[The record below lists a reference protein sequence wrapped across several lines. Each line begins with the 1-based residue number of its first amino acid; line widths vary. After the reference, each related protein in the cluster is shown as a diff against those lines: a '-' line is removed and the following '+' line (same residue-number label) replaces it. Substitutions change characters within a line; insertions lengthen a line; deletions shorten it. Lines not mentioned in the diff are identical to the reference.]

1 MASAS
6 EYWKAT
12 RHPGPSLLFLL
23 PLLAAYE
30 LGVLYLG
37 GTQPQTLRN
46 GADAWLRWGLE
57 AFGLDQMAVAPALVV
72 VIVIVW
78 CVVRRDDRPGELG
91 GLCLG
96 MAIES
101 VAGALA
107 LWGLSRGF
115 GPLLDHL
122 GVKLAAPPTHAL
134 PPAGM
139 VVTFVGAGI
148 YEETLFRLVLF
159 SGLSHLLRLALVPTW
174 IAHCLA
180 ATAAS
185 LTFAAAH
192 HLGPY
197 GEPLDG
203 YVFVFRTLAGLY
215 FTVIYQLRGFGIAVG
230 AHACYDVLVGVAM

>member
-1 MASAS
+1 MAPAS
-6 EYWKAT
+6 EYWNAT

-30 LGVLYLG
+30 IGVLYLG
-37 GTQPQTLRN
+37 GPQAQNLRN

-57 AFGLDQMAVAPALVV
+57 SLGVRQMAAAPALVV
-72 VIVIVW
+72 VILGVW
-78 CVVRRDDRPGELG
+78 YWRERYDMPEELG
-91 GLCLG
+91 GLWLG

-101 VAGALA
+101 VCGALA

-115 GPLLDHL
+115 GPLLDRL
-122 GVKLAAPPTHAL
+122 GVRLAL

-159 SGLSHLLRLALVPTW
+159 GGLSRLLRLALVPTW
-174 IAHCLA
+174 IAHGLA
-180 ATAAS
+180 ATVAS

-197 GEPLDG
+197 GEPMDS